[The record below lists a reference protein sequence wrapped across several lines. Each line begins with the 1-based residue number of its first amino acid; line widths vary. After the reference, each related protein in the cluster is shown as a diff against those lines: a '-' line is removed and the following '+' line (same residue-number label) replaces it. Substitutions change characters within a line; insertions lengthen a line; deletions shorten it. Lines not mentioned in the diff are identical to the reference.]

1 MPEDFYKDKCW
12 ELIINRLDE
21 IDKKLESQ
29 SMEIGKINIKLASIL
44 GWAAGAGAVAG
55 IVFAWVKDKLFT
67 KI

>member
-1 MPEDFYKDKCW
+1 MPDYEEKCW
-12 ELIINRLDE
+12 DMIVDQLKEIKETLDAQG
-21 IDKKLESQ
+21 K
-29 SMEIGKINIKLASIL
+29 EIGKINYKLASIL